1 MKTAKQNCAKGLLV
15 VQTNGGKYTAFDS
28 SDIKA
33 CEMQNFLNSVN
44 VEKKKKK
51 NMNRNTHIY
60 INTLPEEST

>member
-1 MKTAKQNCAKGLLV
+1 MKTAIQNCAKELLV

-44 VEKKKKK
+44 VEKKKKHEQK
-51 NMNRNTHIY
+51 H
-60 INTLPEEST
+60 LHLHKHPA